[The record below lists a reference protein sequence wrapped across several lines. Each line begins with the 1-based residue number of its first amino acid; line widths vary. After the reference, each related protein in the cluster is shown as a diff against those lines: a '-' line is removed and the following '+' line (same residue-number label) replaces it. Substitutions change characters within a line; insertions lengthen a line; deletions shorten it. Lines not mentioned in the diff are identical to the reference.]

1 MQKTFFKHDL
11 VKILYEF
18 QKLFHMWLQNPVFAV
33 DDVEGSYGGFVV
45 QGKHEDLVGGGQV
58 FGGAGGENRDAKA
71 ACHGFADG
79 FQVIHSGNN
88 VQGGIWNMVFFQ
100 IAVDFLFGAGSGF
113 AHDKWL
119 LEKI

>member
-1 MQKTFFKHDL
+1 MG
-11 VKILYEF
+11 
-18 QKLFHMWLQNPVFAV
+18 LQNPVFAV
-33 DDVEGSYGGFVV
+33 DDVEGPHGRFVV

-58 FGGAGGENRDAKA
+58 LGGAGGENRDAKS

-88 VQGGIWNMVFFQ
+88 VQGGIWNVVFFQ
-100 IAVDFLFGAGSGF
+100 IAVDFLFCAGHGF
-113 AHDKWL
+113 AHNKWL

>member
-1 MQKTFFKHDL
+1 
-11 VKILYEF
+11 
-18 QKLFHMWLQNPVFAV
+18 MWLQNSVLTV
-33 DDVEGSYGGFVV
+33 HNVEGPHGGFVV

-58 FGGAGGENRDAKA
+58 FGRAGGEDRDAKA

-88 VQGGIWNMVFFQ
+88 VQGGIWNMVIFQ